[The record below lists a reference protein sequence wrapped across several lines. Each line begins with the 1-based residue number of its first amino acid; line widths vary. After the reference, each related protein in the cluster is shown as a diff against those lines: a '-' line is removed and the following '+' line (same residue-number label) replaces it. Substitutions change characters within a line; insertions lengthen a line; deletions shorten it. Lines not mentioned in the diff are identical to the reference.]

1 MVTTLMS
8 FNFKQKL
15 KKKVINMGVGD
26 IIGDALGYPFSNI
39 KALVLYAVLAI
50 IAGIIG
56 GATLISSAASF
67 STKGFAGFAFS
78 GLAIVGIIVFIL
90 VLFLIE
96 GYGLDII
103 KYGIERRSDS
113 PGIDFGRQITNAV
126 KLIVVSI
133 VYYIIPAILIF
144 ILSLFLR
151 DWIMVIISLILVIL
165 FALANFMAK
174 CRLAKTDNLGDAL
187 AIGEAIGDISR
198 VGFGKIIAT
207 VLVIVVI
214 LVIVAFILALIT
226 NMNNTIG
233 AILLGIFSVYF
244 VFFYNRA
251 IGLLYSEA

>member
-1 MVTTLMS
+1 
-8 FNFKQKL
+8 
-15 KKKVINMGVGD
+15 MGIGD
-26 IIGDALGYPFSNI
+26 IIGDAIAYPFSNI
-39 KALVLYAVLAI
+39 KALVLYAILAI
-50 IAGIIG
+50 IAGLIG

-67 STKGFAGFAFS
+67 SSQGMAGFAFS
-78 GLAIVGIIVFIL
+78 GLTIVGIIVFIL

-103 KYGIERRSDS
+103 KYGIERRADS
-113 PGIDFGRQITNAV
+113 PGIDIGRQISNAL

-133 VYYIIPAILIF
+133 VYYVVPAIIIF
-144 ILSLFLR
+144 ILGLFLR
-151 DWIMVIISLILVIL
+151 DWILAIISIILIIV

-174 CRLAKTDNLGDAL
+174 CRLAKTDSLGDAL
-187 AIGEAIGDISR
+187 AIGEAIGDISK
-198 VGFGKIIAT
+198 VGLGKIIGT
-207 VLVIVVI
+207 VLVIVII
-214 LVIVAFILALIT
+214 LVVVAFILALIT

>member
-1 MVTTLMS
+1 
-8 FNFKQKL
+8 
-15 KKKVINMGVGD
+15 MGVGD
-26 IIGDALGYPFSNI
+26 IIGDALAYPFNNV
-39 KALVLYAVLAI
+39 KALGLYIVLGI

-56 GATLISSAASF
+56 GAALFTSAASF
-67 STKGFAGFAFS
+67 STQGFAGFALS
-78 GLAIVGIIVFIL
+78 GLSIVGVIVFIL
-90 VLFLIE
+90 ILFLIE

-103 KYGIERRSDS
+103 KYGIERRFDS
-113 PGIDFGRQITNAV
+113 PGIDMGRQIANAI

-133 VYYIIPAILIF
+133 VYYVVPAVLIF
-144 ILSLFLR
+144 ILSLFLK

-198 VGFGKIIAT
+198 VGLGKIIAT

>member
-1 MVTTLMS
+1 
-8 FNFKQKL
+8 
-15 KKKVINMGVGD
+15 MGVGD

-113 PGIDFGRQITNAV
+113 PGIDIGRQIANAV
-126 KLIVVSI
+126 KLVVVDI
-133 VYYIIPAILIF
+133 VYYILPAI
-144 ILSLFLR
+144 
-151 DWIMVIISLILVIL
+151 IIVIL
-165 FALANFMAK
+165 
-174 CRLAKTDNLGDAL
+174 
-187 AIGEAIGDISR
+187 
-198 VGFGKIIAT
+198 
-207 VLVIVVI
+207 
-214 LVIVAFILALIT
+214 
-226 NMNNTIG
+226 
-233 AILLGIFSVYF
+233 
-244 VFFYNRA
+244 
-251 IGLLYSEA
+251 GLLTMRYYLYQLPVLLMKKNVCWY